1 MDIRRIFVYY
11 IMYSITK
18 NTTTA
23 GQAGLVCGSNR
34 ISGRKQKPARN
45 REEVLTDNLYWNPFH
60 LWNGGCQIRILSY
73 LYLNTKLEIMTFLA
87 IGTWQLSTIL
97 IVAFLL
103 LLFPLMA
110 LISVLKN
117 DFKGNDKIIWVLLI
131 IFLPFLG
138 ALLYFLVGRGRKL
151 KK

>member
-1 MDIRRIFVYY
+1 
-11 IMYSITK
+11 
-18 NTTTA
+18 
-23 GQAGLVCGSNR
+23 
-34 ISGRKQKPARN
+34 
-45 REEVLTDNLYWNPFH
+45 
-60 LWNGGCQIRILSY
+60 
-73 LYLNTKLEIMTFLA
+73 MTFLA